1 MAEEQQEAPAAPVRL
16 SLRAQLTIWFGISFG
31 AVLATIVGGL
41 VMLDQGRLFDPTRED
56 YDWLIR
62 LVGIGTFAALVGGV
76 LAAWVI
82 GGVALVVAA
91 SGNVRVDG
99 LAPVLGVSWA
109 PSPGAL
115 LRGEAYVV
123 DGAPAAAKKSRRRAG
138 GRAGG
143 VSTRLA

>member
-1 MAEEQQEAPAAPVRL
+1 MAERGEAA
-16 SLRAQLTIWFGISFG
+16 
-31 AVLATIVGGL
+31 
-41 VMLDQGRLFDPTRED
+41 
-56 YDWLIR
+56 
-62 LVGIGTFAALVGGV
+62 
-76 LAAWVI
+76 VI

-123 DGAPAAAKKSRRRAG
+123 DGAPAAARKSRRRAG

>member
-1 MAEEQQEAPAAPVRL
+1 MP
-16 SLRAQLTIWFGISFG
+16 I
-31 AVLATIVGGL
+31 IVSPDSHSTSDL
-41 VMLDQGRLFDPTRED
+41 MS
-56 YDWLIR
+56 
-62 LVGIGTFAALVGGV
+62 
-76 LAAWVI
+76 
-82 GGVALVVAA
+82 VALVVAA
-91 SGNVRVDG
+91 AGKVRVDG
-99 LAPVLGVSWA
+99 LAPVLATTWA